1 MFNFR
6 KKGICP
12 FWPQFTGSL
21 PVSLSNTSELRC
33 LQLDRN
39 NFTGKL
45 SINFGALPRFEGLF
59 IQSNN
64 LGSGDA
70 DEMDFFQSLANCS
83 NLLKL
88 DFMDNQFK
96 GKLPNV
102 LGNFSTQL
110 NFFSMGQ
117 NFIFGQIPLGFG
129 NLINL
134 NMLEMGGDEFTGT
147 IPSDIVNMRKLENL
161 LLNDNR
167 LSGTVPSN

>member
-70 DEMDFFQSLANCS
+70 DEMDFFQMKWISF
-83 NLLKL
+83 NL
-88 DFMDNQFK
+88 
-96 GKLPNV
+96 
-102 LGNFSTQL
+102 
-110 NFFSMGQ
+110 
-117 NFIFGQIPLGFG
+117 
-129 NLINL
+129 
-134 NMLEMGGDEFTGT
+134 
-147 IPSDIVNMRKLENL
+147 
-161 LLNDNR
+161 
-167 LSGTVPSN
+167 